1 MRLNR
6 PATCQDFTH
15 SPMQRRSFLFST
27 LGSPLLRGAAVLTG
41 LEAFASS
48 AHAQFKV
55 DVSGIGATQIPV
67 AIGVF
72 HNPNNCPQPIADIVR
87 ADLARSGLFAVGN
100 LAGQTL
106 TEQGPPNYAAWRA
119 QNLEAVAGGAVAQVA
134 GGRWQVQF
142 RLWDAVKQAD
152 LGGLA
157 LTVVPGDLRLAAHR
171 ISDYIYQKLT
181 GQRGVFATR
190 IAYITKAGRNNF
202 SLNIADSDGANTQ
215 AALRSREPLLSPVW
229 APDGQDLAYV
239 SFETGKPVV
248 FLQNVRTGQR
258 RMAANFKG
266 SNSAPAFSPDGGTL
280 AVVLTLTG
288 RSQIYLMPRNGGT
301 PRQLMRS
308 YSIDTEPVFAPDG
321 KSLYFVS
328 DRDGGPQVYRVG
340 LGGGGVQR
348 ITYSGGYNVSPA
360 ISPDG
365 KTLAYVSQQ
374 GNSYQLWSLNL
385 ATNATQALD
394 DGSDCGHPS
403 FAPNGQILVYSARSG
418 GEVLKTVSADARVRS
433 TLSQAGVQVREPS
446 WGPWTPD
453 R

>member
-1 MRLNR
+1 
-6 PATCQDFTH
+6 
-15 SPMQRRSFLFST
+15 MQRRSFLLGT
-27 LGSPLLRGAAVLTG
+27 LGGSLARVGTG
-41 LEAFASS
+41 IAGFGAFAAS
-48 AHAQFKV
+48 AQAQFKV

-67 AIGVF
+67 AVGVF
-72 HNPNNCPQPIADIVR
+72 RDPANCPQPIAAIVR
-87 ADLARSGLFAVGN
+87 ADLTRSGLFAVTN
-100 LAGQTL
+100 LGGRML
-106 TEQGPPNYAAWRA
+106 TEQGPPDYAGWRT
-119 QNLEAVAGGAVAQVA
+119 QNLEAVAGGSVVPAG

-152 LGGLA
+152 LGGLV

-202 SLNIADSDGANTQ
+202 TLDIADSDGANPQ

-229 APDGQDLAYV
+229 SPDGQDLAYV

-248 FLQNVRTGQR
+248 FLQDVRTGRR
-258 RMAANFKG
+258 RMVANFRG

-288 RSQIYLMPRNGGT
+288 RSQIYLIPRNGGT
-301 PRQLMRS
+301 PRQLMHS

-321 KSLYFVS
+321 RSLYFVS
-328 DRDGGPQVYRVG
+328 DRDGGPQVYHVG
-340 LGGGGVQR
+340 LSGGGVQR

-365 KTLAYVSQQ
+365 KTLAYISQQ
-374 GNSYQLWSLNL
+374 GNNYQLWSQNL
-385 ATNATQALD
+385 ASNATQILD
-394 DGSDCGHPS
+394 DSSDCGHPS

-418 GEVLKTVSADARVRS
+418 GEILKTVSIDGRVRTS
-433 TLSQAGVQVREPS
+433 LSQAGAQVREPC

>member
-1 MRLNR
+1 
-6 PATCQDFTH
+6 
-15 SPMQRRSFLFST
+15 MQRRRFV
-27 LGSPLLRGAAVLTG
+27 LGSLSAPLLRGAGSLVG
-41 LEAFASS
+41 LAALSES
-48 AHAQFKV
+48 AQAQFKV

-67 AIGVF
+67 GIGAF
-72 HNPNNCPQPIADIVR
+72 QDPNHCPQPIADIVR
-87 ADLARSGLFAVGN
+87 ADLTRSGLFAVSN
-100 LAGQTL
+100 LGGQTL
-106 TEQGPPNYAAWRA
+106 TQQGPPNFAAWRS
-119 QNLEAVAGGAVAQVA
+119 QNLEAAAGGSVVQVA
-134 GGRWQVQF
+134 GGRWQIQF

-157 LTVVPGDLRLAAHR
+157 LTVMPGDLRLAAHK

-190 IAYITKAGRNNF
+190 IAYITKAGPHNF
-202 SLNIADSDGANTQ
+202 SLNIADSDGANPQ
-215 AALRSREPLLSPVW
+215 YALRSREPLLSPVW
-229 APDGQDLAYV
+229 SPNGQDLAYV

-248 FLQNVRTGQR
+248 FVQNVRTGAR
-258 RMAANFKG
+258 RAVANFKG
-266 SNSAPAFSPDGGTL
+266 SNSAPAYSPDGGTL

-288 RSQIYLMPRNGGT
+288 RSQIYLMPSSGGT

-321 KSLYFVS
+321 QSLYFVS
-328 DRDGGPQVYRVG
+328 DRDGGPQVYKVG
-340 LGGGGVQR
+340 LNGGGVQR

-365 KTLAYVSQQ
+365 KTLAYISQQ
-374 GNSYQLWSLNL
+374 GNSYQLWSINL
-385 ATNATQALD
+385 ASNATQVLD

-403 FAPNGQILVYSARSG
+403 FAPNGQIVLYSAGGRG
-418 GEVLKTVSADARVRS
+418 GEVLKTVSIDGRVRS

>member
-1 MRLNR
+1 
-6 PATCQDFTH
+6 
-15 SPMQRRSFLFST
+15 MQRRSFLLGT
-27 LGSPLLRGAAVLTG
+27 LGSSLTRAATG
-41 LEAFASS
+41 IAGLAGFASS
-48 AHAQFKV
+48 AQAQFKV

-67 AIGVF
+67 AVGVF
-72 HNPNNCPQPIADIVR
+72 RDPSNCPQPIAEIVR
-87 ADLARSGLFAVGN
+87 ADLTRSGLFAVSN
-100 LAGQTL
+100 LGGQTL
-106 TEQGPPNYAAWRA
+106 TEQGPPNYAAWRT
-119 QNLEAVAGGAVAQVA
+119 QNVEAVAGGSVVPAA
-134 GGRWQVQF
+134 GGRWQLQF

-202 SLNIADSDGANTQ
+202 SLDIADSDGANPQ

-229 APDGQDLAYV
+229 SPDGQELAYV

-258 RMAANFKG
+258 RMAANFRG

-288 RSQIYLMPRNGGT
+288 RSQIYLLPRHGGT
-301 PRQLMRS
+301 PRRLMQS
-308 YSIDTEPVFAPDG
+308 YSIDTEPAFSPDG

-328 DRDGGPQVYRVG
+328 DRDGGPQIYRVG
-340 LGGGGVQR
+340 LNGGGVQR

-360 ISPDG
+360 VSPDG
-365 KTLAYVSQQ
+365 KTLVYISQQ
-374 GNSYQLWSLNL
+374 GNNYQLWSQNL
-385 ATNATQALD
+385 TTNATQVLD
-394 DGSDCGHPS
+394 GGSDCGHPS
-403 FAPNGQILVYSARSG
+403 FAPNGQILVYSARGG
-418 GEVLKTVSADARVRS
+418 GEILKTVSIDGRVRTS
-433 TLSQAGVQVREPS
+433 LSQAGVQVREPS
-446 WGPWTPD
+446 WGPWTSG